1 MKRVSQILLLLIIT
15 IFAYKALLGICFW
28 YREKTE
34 NLDLPSEVL
43 DHATDDILMGLVIAI
58 TVLISAGIGRRAR
71 R

>member
-15 IFAYKALLGICFW
+15 IFAYKALLGICFL

-34 NLDLPSEVL
+34 NLGLPSEVL

-58 TVLISAGIGRRAR
+58 TVLISAGIGRRHR